1 MKAQISLADVDSI
14 KVELGRI
21 LPDVKSSHR
30 VEAMARGLGWNTNAS
45 LRTELVNGAME
56 RAVDNDLFDRYL
68 TEHGFGEAPYDAL
81 AEAVVRVKFAAE
93 RAAIEAVMATQ
104 PTLARSGL
112 GISEDYMKT
121 LDQCEAE
128 FAEGRRSM
136 LSPEAVAEFMRAV
149 EFLAQR
155 EKRGTINRSWRY
167 SSSVLRREAE
177 NFHERKYGSGNNDV
191 ANGIL
196 IAAAIHLGFKIQP
209 VGGSAFMNI
218 AAKKRPVS
226 TNAVPVTGGAPKRVA
241 GYSGGKM
248 RVAAWRNM
256 MIAAINAG
264 LDQGLFGL
272 EAKDN
277 RWTGDCHVYRF
288 DFGGMAAIACVT
300 DVSGGEL
307 GIQVAVNPTVDAE
320 RHIKAFNAG
329 LYAGDAFASGYL
341 EREDGKWLQVSEK
354 PCNAFRIALLP
365 VIAAMVVTPK
375 GYKGNGRFIM

>member
-14 KVELGRI
+14 KAELGRI

-30 VEAMARGLGWNTNAS
+30 VEAMARGLGWNTNAA
-45 LRTELVNGAME
+45 LRAELSSGAME
-56 RAVDNDLFDRYL
+56 RAVDNGLFDRYL
-68 TEHGFGEAPYDAL
+68 IKHEFEDAPYDSL

-93 RAAIEAVMATQ
+93 RAAIEAVMTKQ
-104 PTLARSGL
+104 PTLAHSGL
-112 GISEDYMKT
+112 GISQDYMKT
-121 LDQCEAE
+121 LDQRDAE
-128 FAEGRRSM
+128 FVDGRRSM

-149 EFLAQR
+149 EFLAQWD
-155 EKRGTINRSWRY
+155 KRGTINRSWSY
-167 SSSVLRREAE
+167 SSSVLRRQAE
-177 NFHERKYGSGNNDV
+177 NFHERKYGSGDNNV
-191 ANGIL
+191 ANGML

-209 VGGSAFMNI
+209 VGASAFMNI
-218 AAKKRPVS
+218 AAKRRPVP
-226 TNAVPVTGGAPKRVA
+226 TDAVPVGGGAPKRVA

-248 RVAAWRNM
+248 RLAAWRNM

-272 EAKDN
+272 DANDN
-277 RWTGDCHVYRF
+277 RWAEDCHVYRF
-288 DFGGMAAIACVT
+288 DFAGMAAIACVS
-300 DVSGGEL
+300 DIGCGEL
-307 GIQVAVNPTVDAE
+307 GIHVAVNPTEDGE
-320 RHIKAFNAG
+320 RHIKAFEAG

-354 PCNAFRIALLP
+354 PCNAFRNALLP

>member
-1 MKAQISLADVDSI
+1 MKAQISLADVDSL
-14 KVELGRI
+14 KAELGRI

-30 VEAMARGLGWNTNAS
+30 VEAMARGLGWNTNAA

-56 RAVDNDLFDRYL
+56 RAVDNGLFDRYL
-68 TEHGFGEAPYDAL
+68 TEHGFEDAPYDAL

-93 RAAIEAVMATQ
+93 RAAIEAVMAKQ
-104 PTLARSGL
+104 PTLNHSGL
-112 GISEDYMKT
+112 GVSEDYMKT
-121 LDQCEAE
+121 PDEREVE

-136 LSPEAVAEFMRAV
+136 LSPDAVAEFMRAV

-155 EKRGTINRSWRY
+155 DKRGTINRSWRY

-177 NFHERKYGSGNNDV
+177 SFHERTYGNGDNDV
-191 ANGIL
+191 ANGML

-209 VGGSAFMNI
+209 VGACAFMNI
-218 AAKKRPVS
+218 AAKKRPDTKTATV
-226 TNAVPVTGGAPKRVA
+226 VGGAPKRVA
-241 GYSGGKM
+241 GYSGGKT
-248 RVAAWRNM
+248 RVTAWRNM

-272 EAKDN
+272 DANDN
-277 RWTGDCHVYRF
+277 RWAGDCHVYQF
-288 DFGGMAAIACVT
+288 DFAGMAAIACVS
-300 DVSGGEL
+300 DIGCGEL
-307 GIQVAVNPTVDAE
+307 GIHVAVKPTADGE
-320 RHIKAFNAG
+320 RHIKAFDAG

-354 PCNAFRIALLP
+354 PCNAFRNALLP
-365 VIAAMVVTPK
+365 VIAAAAMTPK